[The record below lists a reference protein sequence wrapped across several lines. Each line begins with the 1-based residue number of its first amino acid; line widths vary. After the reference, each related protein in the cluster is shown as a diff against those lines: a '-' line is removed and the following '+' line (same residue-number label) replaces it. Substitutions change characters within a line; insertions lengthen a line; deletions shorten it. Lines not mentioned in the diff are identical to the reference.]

1 MEITQ
6 AAQDEPSK
14 EEVADTDKKATEA
27 LQEKAAKLEVKL
39 EEKHKEK
46 EEKVAEITADKA
58 ANPMDSQFPDIFS
71 KPGQFLPGIFDH
83 QTDKPADFKE
93 DINIEKER

>member
-1 MEITQ
+1 
-6 AAQDEPSK
+6 
-14 EEVADTDKKATEA
+14 
-27 LQEKAAKLEVKL
+27 
-39 EEKHKEK
+39 
-46 EEKVAEITADKA
+46 
-58 ANPMDSQFPDIFS
+58 MDSQFPDIFS